1 MLNFRTFALA
11 AALAGTMALP
21 AFAQTADTQPTTTTE
36 QAPAAVP
43 DQTPVPD
50 TGMKKAP
57 TTAKSTHKHKHVRAK
72 TATQVRSTETAPPA
86 TPQKK

>member
-1 MLNFRTFALA
+1 MLNFRTLALA

-21 AFAQTADTQPTTTTE
+21 AFAQTADTPPATTE
-36 QAPAAVP
+36 QAPAAAP

-57 TTAKSTHKHKHVRAK
+57 ATAKSTHKHKHVRAAK
-72 TATQVRSTETAPPA
+72 TTTPPA
-86 TPQKK
+86 KTQKK